1 METKQ
6 SKCSSFQGITGIII
20 LMSGLIT
27 HQILAKAVSGNQ
39 SGVWSRSNSPY
50 VVQGNIVIPKGETLT
65 IEPGVIIKFAKFYRM
80 TVEGTLI
87 AQGNTADKIVITS
100 VNDFEF
106 SETSDTEPEKSSP
119 GVDDWDMIEF
129 INDTG
134 QPPSNLEHCIIRYS
148 ANIIQCKNAAPI
160 LQRIIIVDCESNQLL
175 INGKSRSI
183 TQGRENDILTS
194 KSDYSITSE
203 AESEKSVS
211 IGEVFE
217 VEEFT
222 FGEIKVI
229 SAAKRYQSLIEAPAA
244 ISIITEED
252 IRQSGATNIP
262 ELLRMVPGLDIIGVS
277 AANYCISARGFN
289 CPTSNKML
297 VMIDGR
303 VTYLNFVGITL
314 WSTFPIALEEIKQ
327 IEVIRGP
334 GSALYGANALS
345 GVINIITKT
354 PEEMKGN
361 ILTFKAG
368 EQETYLG
375 SVIHS
380 GVEGKIAYRTSFG
393 WDQCNQWENEV
404 PFTDN
409 LGKEIQRANIS
420 IDYHVGETGKFTAF
434 SGYNVGAHEIVS
446 ESAGISDVPFIKF
459 GTVGLRYDQPN
470 LMFRVY
476 GNLMRMGRKDVPDTT
491 TMDQMDQNE
500 GKINDDI
507 YDIEFH
513 HFIDFSTRNK
523 ILWGLNYRMSR
534 CDAIMIGK
542 HQQNIYAGFLQN
554 EYRPFNNLA
563 LTVGVRYNQHPLTK
577 GQFSPRGSVVFS
589 PGKNHTLRLSYGTA
603 FKNPHFGESFYFMVI
618 NLAPGVNY
626 HLLGNKALKPTQI
639 ISYEIGY
646 NLGLGRL
653 RANLDLFFNQ
663 MKDFIDLKT
672 IEYFPAGPPFYGAP
686 KTDKVSNSGKAEA
699 YGGEAGLNFYITNS
713 LTALCN
719 YSYQKITDKSND
731 PNFRVRTESF
741 PVHKANLCIRW
752 KVKSGLSANLL
763 VHYVDKTQWKIIP
776 SWNAG
781 GVADAY
787 SIVNMR
793 IGYQL
798 FDQKVELAVAA
809 YNLLNNKHYEYPAI
823 KLGRKIIGSF
833 RYNL

>member
-1 METKQ
+1 MKKNLSLLKLLFNLIWLTTIYTTQLFATDVSGEQ
-6 SKCSSFQGITGIII
+6 SGKWNQDRSPYLIKDDIII
-20 LMSGLIT
+20 PS
-27 HQILAKAVSGNQ
+27 
-39 SGVWSRSNSPY
+39 
-50 VVQGNIVIPKGETLT
+50 GETLI
-65 IEPGVIIKFAKFYRM
+65 IEPGVIVKFANFNKIR
-80 TVEGTLI
+80 VEGTLL
-87 AQGNTADKIVITS
+87 AEGTSADQIVFTS
-100 VNDFEF
+100 DKDFEF
-106 SETSDTEPEKSSP
+106 SEAVQTEPEKTSP
-119 GVDDWDMIEF
+119 NFDDWDMIEF
-129 INDTG
+129 VDDSEQ
-134 QPPSNLEHCIIRYS
+134 QPSKISHCIIRYC

-160 LQRIIIVDCESNQLL
+160 LQRIIIVDCERNQLL
-175 INGKSRSI
+175 INGKFRSI
-183 TQGRENDILTS
+183 TQGRENDILIS

-217 VEEFT
+217 AEEFT

-229 SAAKRYQSLIEAPAA
+229 SAAKRYQALIEAPAA
-244 ISIITEED
+244 ISIITNED
-252 IRQSGATNIP
+252 IRQSGAMNIP
-262 ELLRMVPGLDIIGVS
+262 ELLRTVPGLDIMGVS

-289 CPTSNKML
+289 RPTSSKML

-303 VTYLNFVGITL
+303 VTYINFVGITL
-314 WSTFPIALEEIKQ
+314 WSSFPIALEEIKQ

-334 GSALYGANALS
+334 GSALYGANALC

-354 PEEMKGN
+354 PEEMNGN
-361 ILTFKAG
+361 ILALSAG
-368 EQETYLG
+368 EQETYIG

-380 GVEGKIAYRTSFG
+380 GVKGKIAYRTSFG

-409 LGKEIQRANIS
+409 LGKEIQRANITL
-420 IDYHVGETGKFTAF
+420 DYRVGETAKITAF
-434 SGYNVGAHEIVS
+434 SGYNVGAHDIAS

-476 GNLMRMGRKDVPDTT
+476 GNLMRMGRKDAPDTT
-491 TMDQMDQNE
+491 TMDQNE
-500 GKINDDI
+500 GKIKDDI
-507 YDIEFH
+507 YDIELH
-513 HFIDFSTRNK
+513 HFIDFSARNK

-542 HQQNIYAGFLQN
+542 HRQNIYAGFLQD
-554 EYRPFNNLA
+554 EYRPFDNLA
-563 LTVGVRYNQHPLTK
+563 LTVGVRYDQHPLTK
-577 GQFSPRGSVVFS
+577 GQFSPRGSMVFS

-603 FKNPHFGESFYFMVI
+603 FKNPNYTESFCFMVI
-618 NLAPGVNY
+618 NLAPGINY
-626 HLLGNKALKPTQI
+626 QLLGNKALKPTQI

-663 MKDFIDLKT
+663 MKDFIDFKT

-686 KTDKVSNSGKAEA
+686 KTDKVLNSGKAEA

-731 PNFRVRTESF
+731 PHFRVRTESF
-741 PVHKANLCIRW
+741 PKHKANFGIRW
-752 KVKSGLSANLL
+752 KMKSGLLANLL
-763 VHYVDKTQWKIIP
+763 VHYVDKTQWKMIP

-781 GVADAY
+781 GVAAAY
-787 SIVNMR
+787 SIVNAR
-793 IGYQL
+793 IGYQF
-798 FDQKVELAVAA
+798 FDRKAELAVAA
-809 YNLLNNKHYEYPAI
+809 YNLFNNKHYEYPAI

-833 RYNL
+833 HYYF